1 MKLSAPILLWESD
14 FAVIGSSDFNAWVR
28 ELREQ
33 PTSETA
39 IQSENKF
46 EELFSKQIGYDD
58 LDKRIAKTL
67 VKKDSLL
74 LILKHPEL
82 PLHNN
87 PAELAVRFRVRKR
100 DISFGP
106 RTEDGKNAW
115 DSFMTLA
122 ATCKKLSISFFDY
135 ICDRITKAKS
145 IPPLAEL
152 IKKRAEELNLGW
164 SYLPA

>member
-1 MKLSAPILLWESD
+1 MLKDFLKRFWMFYDRLLD
-14 FAVIGSSDFNAWVR
+14 YR
-28 ELREQ
+28 KQ
-33 PTSETA
+33 PASETA
-39 IQSENKF
+39 IQMENEF
-46 EELFSKQIGYDD
+46 VVLFATQTGYDE

-74 LILKHPEL
+74 LVLKHPEL

-87 PAELAVRFRVRKR
+87 PAELAARFRVRKR

-115 DSFMTLA
+115 DTFMTLA
-122 ATCKKLSISFFDY
+122 ATCKKLSISFFEY
-135 ICDRITKAKS
+135 IRDRITKAKS

-152 IKKRAEELNLGW
+152 IQIRAEELKLGW
-164 SYLPA
+164 SYLSA